1 MIFAPTVYMYYLG
14 FEASNTS
21 QLIEA
26 PVASQAGGPL
36 ASQAGGPLASQ
47 AGAPIASQAGRFNSK
62 VLLAHILN
70 KVYQQTDIK
79 IKVIRSS
86 NIFSS

>member
-26 PVASQAGGPL
+26 PVAIQAGGPL
-36 ASQAGGPLASQ
+36 ASQAGH
-47 AGAPIASQAGRFNSK
+47 FNSK

-79 IKVIRSS
+79 IKVIHSS

>member
-1 MIFAPTVYMYYLG
+1 MYYLG

-36 ASQAGGPLASQ
+36 ASQAG
-47 AGAPIASQAGRFNSK
+47 APIANQAGRFNSK

>member
-1 MIFAPTVYMYYLG
+1 MYYLG

-26 PVASQAGGPL
+26 PVASQAGGTL

-47 AGAPIASQAGRFNSK
+47 AGAPIASQVAGASQAGRFNSK

>member
-26 PVASQAGGPL
+26 PVASQPGGPL

-47 AGAPIASQAGRFNSK
+47 AAGASQAGRFNSK

>member
-1 MIFAPTVYMYYLG
+1 MYYLG
-14 FEASNTS
+14 FEASNTI

-26 PVASQAGGPL
+26 PVAGG
-36 ASQAGGPLASQ
+36 ASQAGH
-47 AGAPIASQAGRFNSK
+47 FNSK